1 MSKIHC
7 LFACL
12 LGLILSLSSSRAAA
26 APWPVDVRMGLKVC
40 WATPEFT
47 EEKQWVMD
55 AIAREYGSRE
65 LLRVVSWGDCESM
78 PEANLRITIADQSAH
93 TKGVGVALNQIDHGI
108 VLNFTFK
115 NWSRSCKAKRRECIE
130 GISVHEF
137 GHVMGLADTVVPD
150 TEGVATCDGIQIA
163 EHADTSAVVPTSFDS
178 VMNYCNPE
186 WRSGRLAMSDVA
198 LLARLVSTSSV
209 Q

>member
-7 LFACL
+7 LFDIL
-12 LGLILSLSSSRAAA
+12 LGLSLSFVSTLSPA
-26 APWPVDVRMGLKVC
+26 APWPEDVRMGLKVC
-40 WATPEFT
+40 WATPDFT
-47 EEKQWVMD
+47 EEKRWVMD
-55 AIAREYGSRE
+55 AVAREFGSRN
-65 LLRVVSWGDCESM
+65 LLRVGSWGECESM
-78 PEANLRITIADQSAH
+78 PDANLRITIADQNAH
-93 TKGVGVALNQIDHGI
+93 TKGVGVALDQVDHGI

-150 TEGVATCDGIQIA
+150 SEGAATCDGIQIA

-186 WRSGRLAMSDVA
+186 WRSGRLAVSDVA

>member
-1 MSKIHC
+1 MSKMHC
-7 LFACL
+7 LFTCL
-12 LGLILSLSSSRAAA
+12 LSLVASLSGTQAAA
-26 APWPVDVRMGLKVC
+26 TGWPEDVRMNLKVC
-40 WATPEFT
+40 WATPDFL

-55 AIAREYGSRE
+55 VVAREYGRRG
-65 LLRVVSWGDCESM
+65 LLRILAWGDCEAM
-78 PEANLRITIADQSAH
+78 PDANLRITIADQMSH
-93 TKGVGVALNQIDHGI
+93 TKGVGAALDQVDHGM

-115 NWSRSCKAKRRECIE
+115 QWSRGCKTKLRDCIE

-150 TEGVATCDGIQIA
+150 TKGTVTCEGILIA
-163 EHADTSAVVPTSFDS
+163 EHAQSGAVASTAFDS

-186 WRSGRLAMSDVA
+186 WRSGRLAVSDVE
-198 LLARLVSTSSV
+198 LLSRLVSTPCD